1 MREFGTDK
9 RGEGIS
15 KNLSDAICHTQE
27 ILATRERE
35 VANDKKLLPHAV
47 PLLHVAVRVPGRTY
61 RSRCQTNDLCA
72 RPREFLVVSQ
82 NPPHFLLRLL

>member
-1 MREFGTDK
+1 MNLALT
-9 RGEGIS
+9 RGERESQKIYQTPF
-15 KNLSDAICHTQE
+15 ATQE

-72 RPREFLVVSQ
+72 RPREFFVVSQ